1 MEYHLQSARRRSLLI
16 PLVHPT
22 TSKKSD
28 PFYIQFYEQLAS
40 YVHVHKPHYNIELLF
55 VFPRDEHPYE
65 VINKK
70 YQKDQGIH
78 SRLSLVQLP
87 NELRTANTFLS
98 FLPRLVCVQID
109 RQSLNVFEANSS
121 FSQCFRQLQEET
133 KFNFKPHMNVR
144 DLFEQVQESTEKV
157 VYKTDGVRV
166 ESTFY
171 VVLFETVEE
180 MLGKVQG
187 AASKALK
194 KEQ

>member
-1 MEYHLQSARRRSLLI
+1 MEYHLQNSRRRSLLI

-22 TSKKSD
+22 TQKKSD

-55 VFPRDEHPYE
+55 VFPRDERPFE

-98 FLPRLVCVQID
+98 FLPRLICVQID

-133 KFNFKPHMNVR
+133 KFNFKPHVNVR

-171 VVLFETVEE
+171 VVLFETIEE
-180 MLGKVQG
+180 MLGKVEG
-187 AASKALK
+187 AAQKALK
-194 KEQ
+194 KE